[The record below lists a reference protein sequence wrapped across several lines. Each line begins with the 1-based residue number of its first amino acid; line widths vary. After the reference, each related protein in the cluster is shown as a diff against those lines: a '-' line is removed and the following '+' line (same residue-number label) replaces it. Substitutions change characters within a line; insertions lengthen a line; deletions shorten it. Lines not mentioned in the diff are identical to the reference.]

1 MNPSQ
6 KNYLRYPIP
15 ASDMDKEQPFTC
27 YAFSATGKALF
38 ILGGLVM
45 DFIRET
51 IMYFHKGG
59 LVMWPLLFCS
69 FTVFA
74 IAIERF
80 MFYKAADS
88 GEKFK
93 NDYCDL
99 LSQNNLQ
106 SAADLAKV
114 TPGQVSKIVFSAAGN
129 AATQEDLADYLEN
142 ELDIFTSLLK
152 NKLDYLSIIVT
163 LSPLLGLLG
172 TIVGMIGAFSILIFR
187 RARR

>member
-1 MNPSQ
+1 
-6 KNYLRYPIP
+6 
-15 ASDMDKEQPFTC
+15 
-27 YAFSATGKALF
+27 
-38 ILGGLVM
+38 M

-152 NKLDYLSIIVT
+152 KQAGLFKHYCYAVT
-163 LSPLLGLLG
+163 AA
-172 TIVGMIGAFSILIFR
+172 GAFGHNR
-187 RARR
+187 RHDWCF